1 MIFTIIGITAFFS
14 PSVRL
19 ENGRTVKVIGKGPPV
34 VFCSGLYGTMPTNLY
49 NSIINGIKKDLSVI
63 VFDDFSPVYKNDLEY
78 AADAIGANKVGF
90 LSHSAID
97 LDILKSDR
105 IEHALL
111 HDPITYP
118 QLSFMG
124 LETSEIDTDL
134 KVTIV
139 NAENTV
145 KGKIPLPNFN
155 IPKING
161 NCNYIVDLN
170 VGHAD
175 ILDPMWAGFARKFP
189 LWNSGIKKSSFMDY
203 GDWVFSSRKNEET
216 EDYRKIV
223 IDRIKNT
230 FSKKVNNEKKT
241 LEIVEAKK
249 VKKESSIFKK
259 VNKDTN
265 NYKNEYTSDY
275 E

>member
-1 MIFTIIGITAFFS
+1 MIITIIGITAFFS

-19 ENGRTVKVIGKGPPV
+19 ENGRNVKVIGKGPPV
-34 VFCSGLYGTMPTNLY
+34 VFCPGLYGTMPTNLY
-49 NSIINGIKKDLSVI
+49 NSLINGIKKDLSVI
-63 VFDDFSPVYKNDLEY
+63 VFDDLSPVYKSDLEY

-97 LDILKSDR
+97 LDILNSDR

-111 HDPITYP
+111 HDPITSP
-118 QLSFMG
+118 QFSFMG

-145 KGKIPLPNFN
+145 NGNIPLPNFN

-161 NCNYIVDLN
+161 NCDYIVDLN

-175 ILDPMWAGFARKFP
+175 ILDPMWSGFARKFP
-189 LWNSGIKKSSFMDY
+189 LWNSGLKKYSLMDY
-203 GDWVFSSRKNEET
+203 GDWVFSSRKNDDT
-216 EDYRKIV
+216 EDYRRFV
-223 IDRIKNT
+223 IDRIKNI

-241 LEIVEAKK
+241 LEIVYEKE
-249 VKKESSIFKK
+249 VKKENPVFKK
-259 VNKDTN
+259 ENKDTK
-265 NYKNEYTSDY
+265 NYENEYPSDY
-275 E
+275 D